1 MEIINKRKK
10 AIRSTIII
18 SLIFILGSGLGLT
31 YSSSANNVVETL
43 SQTVCQNLIKGQ
55 NATETFVAST
65 CTINASRLRSPFFL
79 TNFTTTL
86 IIPSTLFLT
95 LNSGFGVAN
104 YGMLNN
110 TGVLLQKIPFINYG
124 QILNYKTWN
133 VQSTFVQM
141 NDTGASVLTSG
152 FTTNE
157 PTGTITISSGV
168 GFFYNGNRVINNG
181 VISNSGHFCKF
192 ISGLSQNG
200 TFSGN
205 AISGNAINC

>member
-1 MEIINKRKK
+1 M
-10 AIRSTIII
+10 
-18 SLIFILGSGLGLT
+18 
-31 YSSSANNVVETL
+31 VVTL
-43 SQTVCQNLIKGQ
+43 SAGTCVSLVKGQ
-55 NATETFVAST
+55 NASAIFVAST
-65 CTINASRLRSPFFL
+65 CTINTSKLQSPFFL

-110 TGVLLQKIPFINYG
+110 TGVLLQKIPLINYG

-141 NDTGASVLTSG
+141 NDTGASVLTTG
-152 FTTNE
+152 FVTNQ
-157 PTGTITISSGV
+157 PSGTITISSGV
-168 GFFYNGNRVINNG
+168 GFLYNGNRVINNG
-181 VISNSGHFCKF
+181 VISNSGHVCKF
-192 ISGLSQNG
+192 LPGYGING

-205 AISGNAINC
+205 AITGNAINC